1 MNNDILKAKKHIE
14 ELLDEFLQDFSVEHK
29 HKKNLTSDFHAD
41 EARMIGYKGREM
53 LELLQ
58 NVDDEYERLC
68 QANPDKKGLEVS
80 CLIEYKDN
88 VLRVCNTG
96 TVFDEDGI
104 NSICQAAT
112 SNKGEKY
119 IGQKGIGFRAILNW
133 AKEVHIFSGN
143 YSVEFSEEFADEKLK
158 EIAIKSESVRKQ
170 IERERKNKN
179 RELRIPMLN
188 APRWIEPKEFNY
200 SEKYDTIIEIL
211 VKPETQN
218 DDWSIEKQIKKFD
231 ENILL
236 FLPNLTKINFVI
248 NDKKYTFTKKTNGS
262 KEKITKLIIESPERN
277 EETEYYVYAPEDD
290 ILIEKR
296 HLKLSIAIPKDESVA
311 CDKPLYTFFPIG
323 ETETPFNALIHAT
336 FELDENRETISDLE
350 INQEI
355 FKELLKFYVLTVTKN
370 FNKPKFKN
378 RVLKLLCPKNY
389 NKYFSFEKPFYSN
402 EIFQYYLNLCRKHSI
417 FLTVNGKFISN
428 EDKPKVLQT
437 TFISDT
443 DRKFPQYF
451 ECELFNDLLI
461 PIDNSLEPFFNAITP
476 YTTFDP
482 QELYERINVLSERLN
497 PMQRV
502 ETFFWWTKNETDSN
516 LLPRLIQENSNNHNW
531 LEFGDTCFYS
541 GKVTNIPD
549 WANLKFIDTNYEKSL
564 KMYCLWHNIDLSQY
578 PYYKFIDFEEYTIE
592 NIISPINDKIENNY
606 DRAIEFVQFLVQN
619 FDLIKN
625 CDSIKDSSLHF
636 PDSEGGVS
644 DSSTLYLGKDYG
656 NSFSEEIL
664 KLAGY
669 KKVCSPESL
678 GFDKNKKTNLKDF
691 FSFFGVVSFP
701 RIKPDVEVY
710 SIFSWNEKN
719 ERIYKSN
726 GDWDYSS
733 YIKTTLNYFEIHGIK
748 TQSINNI
755 KEIIQS
761 LNTKDLL
768 SWIFVDKQ
776 LNLEITNDFVSSHMM
791 YRENPWD
798 KTTKGDNY
806 RNIEIPCYLKYV
818 FSTEKWVEI
827 NGEKYAP
834 SECIFSMD
842 SRLSKYYKQ
851 CISNDWLKQNCGNFT
866 PKELKDL
873 LVNLG
878 MKAKIT
884 ELDSEHFYSLLLELQ
899 NDDNSFEI
907 SKYIYS
913 NIVSDG
919 IKKFDYSTAQYN
931 FETKGK
937 VWTKNKNGYQPVSEV
952 FFSSSAVVNVH
963 NKYLIDLPLRTGSE
977 NVMKNI
983 FFIEPYQ
990 EEYTVD
996 SNSIHISPLDSEFQE
1011 LFYKYLPYVF
1021 CYRIETANATEQK
1034 KFKNLKVQIV
1044 DSIKIKDND
1053 GIEEVSRPY
1062 TLLCDSGNSN
1072 QWYIYINDNFLN
1084 LNEISELVK
1093 QIFEVIL
1100 NTENINRLDRFC
1112 ELFVANDSRRDF
1124 LIEKDLGRISI
1135 LKESIDFLYGIV
1147 SEKELILKYLQEQN
1161 QLSDKAKSIL
1171 EEISFSN
1178 LNSVS
1183 QQEKLFNF
1191 LNLTDLDVIDIQKI
1205 LDRYDISIEQYNFNR
1220 IEKYFSKM
1228 FNNFYQVLY
1237 ESLKRKSLDE
1247 KKLFLQKISK
1257 YWDYHNLDG
1266 FKNINSIKFNV
1277 EDIYENALV
1286 EIIGEKEVHFEK
1298 YVDIKNI
1305 FSENLKLLKEKYG
1318 ETICDVIPQDIES
1331 LLYFDFDDM
1340 KKEFLIWQES
1350 HVNKN
1355 IQKEK
1360 SFLESDKIHFDE
1372 VKPVKRTSNPKARS
1386 KTNSVRT
1393 PTVWIDAEKDKQEQ
1407 GDAAERIIYNLL
1419 FTDSTE
1425 QHEQIEEA
1433 LEIKL
1438 SDYNINQ
1445 ISKGL
1450 GRVLNQ
1456 TGFDGLGCDIELSH
1470 KETGTKF
1477 FIEIKS
1483 SKGSECRFDIS
1494 KKEFETA
1501 ESHPDSYRVIFVG
1514 DMAKKEHSIQ
1524 ILPKEFWKSENY
1536 KMTAK
1541 EFEFQYIGKY

>member
-133 AKEVHIFSGN
+133 AKEVHIYSGN
-143 YSVEFSEEFADEKLK
+143 YSVGFSEEFADEKLK

-170 IERERKNKN
+170 MERERKNKN

-188 APRWIEPKEFNY
+188 APRWIESKEFNY

-218 DDWSIEKQIKKFD
+218 DDWSIEKQIEEFD

-236 FLPNLTKINFVI
+236 FLPNLTRINFVI
-248 NDKKYTFTKKTNGS
+248 NDKNYTFTKKTNGG
-262 KEKITKLIIESPERN
+262 ITKLIIESPERT
-277 EETEYYVYAPEDD
+277 EKTEYFVYAPEDD
-290 ILIEKR
+290 ILIVKR
-296 HLKLSIAIPKDESVA
+296 HLKLAIAIPKDEGVV

-323 ETETPFNALIHAT
+323 ETETPFNALFHAT

-350 INQEI
+350 INKEI

-370 FNKPKFKN
+370 FRKPNFKN
-378 RVLKLLCPKNY
+378 RVLELLRPKNY
-389 NKYFSFEKPFYSN
+389 DRYFSFKAPFSSN
-402 EIFQYYLNLCRKHSI
+402 EILQYYLDLCRKNAV

-428 EDKPKVLQT
+428 EDRPKVLQT

-461 PIDNSLEPFFNAITP
+461 PIDDSLERFFNDITP
-476 YTTFDP
+476 DTNYAP
-482 QELYERINVLSERLN
+482 QELCERINILSDRLN

-502 ETFFWWTKNETDSN
+502 ETFFWWTKNETSSN
-516 LLPRLIQENSNNHNW
+516 LLPRLIQDNSNNHNW

-541 GKVTNIPD
+541 ATVTNIPD
-549 WANLKFIDTNYEKSL
+549 WANLKFINENYEKAL
-564 KMYCLWHNIDLSQY
+564 KMYCNWNDINLSQY
-578 PYYKFIDFEEYTIE
+578 PYNKFIDFEEYTID
-592 NIISPINDKIENNY
+592 NIISPINDRIENDY
-606 DRAIEFVQFLVQN
+606 DRAIEFVRFLYNN
-619 FDLIKN
+619 FDVIKKSDISKIHYN
-625 CDSIKDSSLHF
+625 FPTATGEVIDAESLF
-636 PDSEGGVS
+636 M
-644 DSSTLYLGKDYG
+644 GKEYG
-656 NSFSEEIL
+656 NNFSEKIL
-664 KLAGY
+664 ELAGY
-669 KKVCSPESL
+669 KKISSP
-678 GFDKNKKTNLKDF
+678 KTINFLNGSRKDIRIF
-691 FSFFGVVSFP
+691 LSWFGVVEFP
-701 RIKPDVEVY
+701 KAKDFVEVY
-710 SIFSWNEKN
+710 SSFHWD
-719 ERIYKSN
+719 IYHQNKIWEQTGNN
-726 GDWDYSS
+726 GYREFVQKHNCF
-733 YIKTTLNYFEIHGIK
+733 YELFGIK
-748 TQSINNI
+748 TRTIHNIQGIIN
-755 KEIIQS
+755 S
-761 LNTKDLL
+761 LNTSQILDWFLK
-768 SWIFVDKQ
+768 DKQ
-776 LNLEITNDFVSSHMM
+776 LSEDILSDYNDAKLKYRGTVNQPRTKSDDYSDTVS
-791 YRENPWD
+791 
-798 KTTKGDNY
+798 
-806 RNIEIPCYLKYV
+806 IPCYLKYV
-818 FSTEKWVEI
+818 FSTEKWLEI

-842 SRLSKYYKQ
+842 SRLTKYYKQ
-851 CISNDWLKQNCGNFT
+851 CISNEWLKQNCGNFT

-884 ELDSEHFYSLLLELQ
+884 ELDSEHFYSLLLKLQ

-931 FETKGK
+931 FQTKGK
-937 VWTKNKNGYQPVSEV
+937 VWTKNKNGYQPISEV

-977 NVMKNI
+977 YVMKNI

-996 SNSIHISPLDSEFQE
+996 SNSIHISPLDSEFQK

-1062 TLLCDSGNSN
+1062 TLLCDSDNSN

-1135 LKESIDFLYGIV
+1135 LKESKDFLYGIE
-1147 SEKELILKYLQEQN
+1147 SEKDIIIKYLKELN
-1161 QLSDKAKSIL
+1161 QLSDNAKTIL
-1171 EEISFSN
+1171 EQISFSD
-1178 LNSVS
+1178 LNSVL

-1191 LNLTDLDVIDIQKI
+1191 LKLMNMDVIDIQKI
-1205 LDRYDISIEQYNFNR
+1205 LDRTDISIEQYNFSR
-1220 IEKYFSKM
+1220 IENYLSIQFKDFE
-1228 FNNFYQVLY
+1228 QALY

-1247 KKLFLQKISK
+1247 KKLFLQKISE
-1257 YWDYHNLDG
+1257 YRNYHNSNS
-1266 FKNINSIKFNV
+1266 FKDINSITLNA
-1277 EDIYENALV
+1277 EDIYENAFI
-1286 EIIGEKEVHFEK
+1286 EIIGDKEFHFDK
-1298 YVDIKNI
+1298 YIDIKNI
-1305 FSENLKLLKEKYG
+1305 YSENLKSLKEKYD
-1318 ETICDVIPQDIES
+1318 ESICSAIPQNIES
-1331 LLYFDFDDM
+1331 LLYFNFDDLE
-1340 KKEFLIWQES
+1340 KEFLIWQES
-1350 HVNKN
+1350 YVNKN

-1360 SFLESDKIHFDE
+1360 SSLESDKIHFDE
-1372 VKPVKRTSNPKARS
+1372 VKPVKRTLTPKTKS
-1386 KTNSVRT
+1386 KTNSVKT

-1419 FTDSTE
+1419 FTDSTD
-1425 QHEQIEEA
+1425 QHEQIEEV

-1470 KETGTKF
+1470 KETGVKF

-1483 SKGSECRFDIS
+1483 SKGSECKFDMS

-1501 ESHPDSYRVIFVG
+1501 ESHPDSYRLIFVG
-1514 DMAKKEHSIQ
+1514 DMDKKEHSIQ
-1524 ILPKEFWKSENY
+1524 ILPKEFWKSEDY
-1536 KMTAK
+1536 KITPK
-1541 EFEFQYIGKY
+1541 DFEIQYTRKI